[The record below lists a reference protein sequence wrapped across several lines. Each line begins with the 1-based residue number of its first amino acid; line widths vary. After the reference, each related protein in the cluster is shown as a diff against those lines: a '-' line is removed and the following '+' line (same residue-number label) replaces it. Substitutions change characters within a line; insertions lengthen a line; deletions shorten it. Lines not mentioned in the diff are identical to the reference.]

1 MTANTRGNAVE
12 RSRCLIHMEVS
23 VELPSL
29 TPPQFNLVYNG
40 FSLAIAAMGAGFL
53 YFVLARGQVAP
64 AYRAAL
70 TVSALVVAIAFY
82 HYLRIFDS
90 WTAAFIL
97 QGGVY
102 VPSGF
107 RFNDAYRYVDWLLT
121 VPLLLTEA
129 VLVLRLKSGSGSM
142 IARLSIAAVLMIV
155 TGYPGE
161 VATDNG
167 TRLLWGTISTIPFL
181 YILYVLWM
189 ELGQSL
195 ASQPAKV
202 AVLVRN
208 LRLLL
213 LATWGVYPIA
223 YLAPVFGFDGAGAV
237 VLLQSG
243 YTIADILAK
252 PVFGALIVWIA
263 IEKTRADGWEPSD
276 ATRPAV
282 RAAGD

>member
-1 MTANTRGNAVE
+1 
-12 RSRCLIHMEVS
+12 

-29 TPPQFNLVYNG
+29 TLAQFSLVSNG
-40 FSLAIAAMGAGFL
+40 FSLAIAAMGAGFV
-53 YFVLARGQVAP
+53 YFILARGQVAP
-64 AYRAAL
+64 AYRTAL

-82 HYLRIFDS
+82 HYLRIYDS
-90 WTAAFIL
+90 WGAAFIL
-97 QGGVY
+97 QGGMY

-107 RFNDAYRYVDWLLT
+107 AFNDAYRYVDWLLT

-142 IARLSIAAVLMIV
+142 IARLSIAAVLMIA

-161 VATDNG
+161 VATENG
-167 TRLLWGTISTIPFL
+167 ARLFWGTVSTIPFL
-181 YILYVLWM
+181 YILYVLWV
-189 ELGQSL
+189 ELGRSL
-195 ASQPAKV
+195 TSQPPKV

-243 YTIADILAK
+243 YTIADVLAK

-263 IEKTRADGWEPSD
+263 FEKTRADGWEPAD
-276 ATRPAV
+276 ASRGSMQT
-282 RAAGD
+282 AGD